1 MSIKEIRTNALEI
14 YKKHRL
20 NSWILSVICG
30 LFIAA
35 LFLVGILSELFYLL
49 IIPFV
54 VFPFLFSCFLN
65 HASLSQKDELT
76 ANGLFRGYGLFFSQ
90 PYRSSFSAI
99 RSFLKTLLVEIA
111 VSGAVLGI
119 CYAIYSQSETFTV
132 TINEI
137 VEQLANST
145 ITNESLQALLDAN
158 DYEVSHYVNIT
169 NAITFLIGA
178 LAFIIFV
185 TRESITIYIRLNIR
199 NIPLAHQ
206 IARAAIKGNSKKF
219 NKAYFGLNWPLIL
232 LLVAG
237 MIGGCMLSIYAF
249 DNYAIAGVLGLC
261 MGTALMSVFL
271 PFFFANN
278 EAIYESLAM
287 DLASIGEDYV
297 KKVFEKYAGEAEEGK
312 KEEVEAD
319 KKDPDNTGPNK

>member
-119 CYAIYSQSETFTV
+119 CYSIYSQSETFTV

-137 VEQLANST
+137 VEQL
-145 ITNESLQALLDAN
+145 
-158 DYEVSHYVNIT
+158 
-169 NAITFLIGA
+169 
-178 LAFIIFV
+178 
-185 TRESITIYIRLNIR
+185 
-199 NIPLAHQ
+199 
-206 IARAAIKGNSKKF
+206 
-219 NKAYFGLNWPLIL
+219 
-232 LLVAG
+232 
-237 MIGGCMLSIYAF
+237 MI
-249 DNYAIAGVLGLC
+249 
-261 MGTALMSVFL
+261 
-271 PFFFANN
+271 
-278 EAIYESLAM
+278 
-287 DLASIGEDYV
+287 
-297 KKVFEKYAGEAEEGK
+297 
-312 KEEVEAD
+312 
-319 KKDPDNTGPNK
+319 